1 MQLQLRIFGAPG
13 ISLYIDGV
21 SACTMVFVL
30 SGIFH
35 EYLASMFFN
44 MLNPWSFLIM
54 ICQIPSSL
62 IVSLPRQRRV
72 KNMVVWMMLIFSQ
85 GFAISLYAYNF
96 REIYGSTIFTFGID
110 AQHIINIS

>member
-1 MQLQLRIFGAPG
+1 MQLQLSIFGARG
-13 ISLYIDGV
+13 ISLHTGGV
-21 SACTMVFVL
+21 SAYTTVFVL
-30 SGIFH
+30 SGVFH

-44 MLNPWSFLIM
+44 MLNPWSFLFM

-62 IVSLPRQRRV
+62 IVFLARKRNF
-72 KNMVVWMMLIFSQ
+72 KNMVVWMVFISLQ

-110 AQHIINIS
+110 AQHIINNS